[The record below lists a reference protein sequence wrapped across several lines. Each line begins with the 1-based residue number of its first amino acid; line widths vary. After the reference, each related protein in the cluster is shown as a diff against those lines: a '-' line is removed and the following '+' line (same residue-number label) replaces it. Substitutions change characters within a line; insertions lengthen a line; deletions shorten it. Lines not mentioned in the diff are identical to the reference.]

1 MAYSKQNF
9 VNGDVLMAEHLNAI
23 EDQVLL
29 NSNHNHDSLYD
40 TKGAAVTA
48 EANAKVYTDSVVLE
62 ALKAYASQ
70 SWVTEQIQLAIDA
83 VWEASY

>member
-29 NSNHNHDSLYD
+29 NSDHNHDSLYD

-48 EANAKVYTDSVVLE
+48 EANAKVYADSVVLE
-62 ALKAYASQ
+62 AFKTTASQ
-70 SWVTEQIQLAIDA
+70 SWVTEQIQMAINA
-83 VWEASY
+83 TWEASY